1 MRRHAQ
7 SGVALLVVLVFMLA
21 LTGLG
26 LMSARLAL
34 GGEALARNQLDHE
47 VAFQAAEAALRDAE
61 RDILLPPRAT
71 GVKPAGAVCS
81 RDTDRSS
88 DGINFTAFRDTC
100 LRGQCD
106 SDASQGG
113 VRNYASASSE
123 TAKSGEVWWPTDKG
137 GLWNNAENKGAS
149 GNDCNFNGAVPLG
162 TFTGAPDLV
171 AVARQPEYLIE
182 YTKRENGQRLVFRIT
197 ARGFGYRQNSEV
209 VLQSYFLYP
218 E

>member
-1 MRRHAQ
+1 MRRRGQ
-7 SGVALLVVLVFMLA
+7 SSGVALLVVLVFMLA

-61 RDILLPPRAT
+61 RDLMLAPGVQPANARCPRGSDRQN
-71 GVKPAGAVCS
+71 GVDV
-81 RDTDRSS
+81 
-88 DGINFTAFRDTC
+88 NLFTEDC

-106 SDASQGG
+106 RDMSTEGARDYAAGSSD
-113 VRNYASASSE
+113 VEN
-123 TAKSGEVWWPTDKG
+123 SGEPWWPNAKGGKWNNATDKG
-137 GLWNNAENKGAS
+137 ATGK
-149 GNDCNFNGAVPLG
+149 CNFDGAVPLG
-162 TFTGAPDLV
+162 TFTGSQNLV

-182 YTKRENGQRLVFRIT
+182 YTKRSGGRVVFRIT
-197 ARGFGYRQNSEV
+197 SRGFGYRQGSEV
-209 VLQSYFLYP
+209 VLQSYFLSP

>member
-1 MRRHAQ
+1 MVRREQ

-61 RDILLPPRAT
+61 KDLLLAPGATPANARCLRGADRQNGVDASRFTRAC
-71 GVKPAGAVCS
+71 G
-81 RDTDRSS
+81 
-88 DGINFTAFRDTC
+88 
-100 LRGQCD
+100 RGQCD
-106 SDASQGG
+106 RDISREGASD
-113 VRNYASASSE
+113 YAAGSDE
-123 TAKSGEVWWPTDKG
+123 VPNSGEPWWPTEKG
-137 GLWNNAENKGAS
+137 GKWNDATNKGTAT
-149 GNDCNFNGAVPLG
+149 NCDFDGAVPLG
-162 TFTGAPDLV
+162 TFTGSPNLV

-182 YTKRENGQRLVFRIT
+182 YTERSGGRLVFRIT
-197 ARGFGYRQNSEV
+197 SRGFGYRQNTEV
-209 VLQSYFLYP
+209 VLQSYFLSP

>member
-1 MRRHAQ
+1 M
-7 SGVALLVVLVFMLA
+7 VVLVFMLA

-61 RDILLPPRAT
+61 RDILLT
-71 GVKPAGAVCS
+71 NVKPANAVCS
-81 RDTDRSS
+81 RGTDRLA
-88 DGINFTAFRDTC
+88 GIDLTAFRENC

-106 SDASQGG
+106 SNAAKG
-113 VRNYASASSE
+113 VAKDYSSASSSV
-123 TAKSGEVWWPTDKG
+123 ANSGEVWWPADKG
-137 GLWNNAENKGAS
+137 GLWNDAKNKAAS
-149 GNDCNFNGAVPLG
+149 ATSCDFNGAVPLG
-162 TFTGAPDLV
+162 AFTGAPAVV
-171 AVARQPEYLIE
+171 AVARQPEYLLE
-182 YTKRENGQRLVFRIT
+182 YTKRDNGRLVFRIT

-218 E
+218 DV